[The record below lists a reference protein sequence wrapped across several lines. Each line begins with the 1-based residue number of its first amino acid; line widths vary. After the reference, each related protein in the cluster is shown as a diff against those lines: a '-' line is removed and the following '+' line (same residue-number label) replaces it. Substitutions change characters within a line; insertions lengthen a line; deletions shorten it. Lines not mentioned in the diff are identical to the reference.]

1 MRIRG
6 ATTELEAAGESTEG
20 MAKST
25 ASLRQEVMALAGVD
39 IMQDESTFKSTYQIL
54 DELSEKWS
62 GLTDIQ
68 RASLT
73 ELLAGRKCLPEHT
86 EMCA

>member
-1 MRIRG
+1 M

-25 ASLRQEVMALAGVD
+25 ASLRKEVMALAGVD